1 MRPELRTEFK
11 DEDHERE
18 DCARGLI
25 PAKRRLVASFK
36 LALVKVCQGQGQG
49 QGQFKIPDPATA
61 TATAIARVRSR
72 VRGSVSECRKSI
84 AQRLS
89 IACAIVVGLNSFVF
103 VFVFKNLQL
112 FRWPFRN
119 VLIMFWWILYAP
131 LVVADLDFD
140 HGFRRLLHW
149 SSLPHLWTSQH
160 LSNWTSTLP
169 SVQRSSAQRLSS
181 SVFRSAVWDLRSS

>member
-49 QGQFKIPDPATA
+49 QFKIPDPA
-61 TATAIARVRSR
+61 IARVRFR

-112 FRWPFRN
+112 FRWPFAT
-119 VLIMFWWILYAP
+119 F
-131 LVVADLDFD
+131 
-140 HGFRRLLHW
+140 
-149 SSLPHLWTSQH
+149 
-160 LSNWTSTLP
+160 
-169 SVQRSSAQRLSS
+169 
-181 SVFRSAVWDLRSS
+181 